1 MLKGLFT
8 KNKDKDTST
17 YIHNKIPEHIAIIM
31 DGNGRW
37 AKERNMPRLLG
48 HKEGVKQVK
57 NIALECDKIGVKY
70 LTIYAFSTENWNRP
84 KEEVSG
90 LMDLLV
96 VFLKKELQEMH
107 ERKYKF
113 IMLGDISRLPAK
125 SRKAMEDAIEKTK
138 DNTGLR
144 LIIALN
150 YGSRDEIVKASKH
163 IATKVSIGELNI
175 SDIDETVFSDHL
187 YTKGIPDPDLMIR
200 TSGEIRLSNYLLWQ
214 LAYAEFIFVEDYWPD
229 FGAVKLNEAI
239 DEYNTRN
246 RRFGKVKV

>member
-1 MLKGLFT
+1 MLKGLFA
-8 KNKDKDTST
+8 KNKKLDIKYTSED
-17 YIHNKIPEHIAIIM
+17 KIPKHIAIIM

-57 NIALECDKIGVKY
+57 NIALECDRIGVEY

-84 KEEVSG
+84 QEEVNG

-96 VFLKKELQEMH
+96 VFLKKELDEMH
-107 ERKYKF
+107 ERNYKF
-113 IMLGDISRLPAK
+113 VMLGDISRLPKK

-138 DNTGLR
+138 NNQGLR

-150 YGSRDEIVKASKH
+150 YGSRDEIVKATKE
-163 IATKVSIGELNI
+163 IALKVSSNKLDVDDVTEDVLSN
-175 SDIDETVFSDHL
+175 HL

-214 LAYAEFIFVEDYWPD
+214 LAYAEFIFVEEYWPD
-229 FGAVKLNEAI
+229 FGPEKLNDAI
-239 DEYNTRN
+239 VEFNSRN
-246 RRFGKVKV
+246 RRFGKV